1 MPLSRYVRPQSTH
14 LYSLEL
20 DDFQLV
26 GSDQRSDP
34 SAIDEGLSALLE
46 EEPLLHKDPDSPT
59 PSPPKSTLR
68 DLGQRPG
75 ASNSTT
81 GSRHLYRPHRGTSRI
96 AAIMEKI
103 RESKV
108 ARIANKLAV
117 TSEPGLTNAQLMLTN
132 FDLKP
137 GSCKQ
142 RETTNLS

>member
-1 MPLSRYVRPQSTH
+1 MPLPRDVRPQSSH

-26 GSDQRSDP
+26 GSKQRSDP
-34 SAIDEGLSALLE
+34 SAIDESLSALLE
-46 EEPLLHKDPDSPT
+46 EEPLLRRDPDNPT
-59 PSPPKSTLR
+59 SPPSKRSLR
-68 DLGQRPG
+68 DLGQRSG
-75 ASNSTT
+75 ALNSHTS
-81 GSRHLYRPHRGTSRI
+81 SRHHRQTSRSSNHI
-96 AAIMEKI
+96 TAIMEKI

-137 GSCKQ
+137 GLCRQ
-142 RETTNLS
+142 RETLQI

>member
-1 MPLSRYVRPQSTH
+1 MPLPRDVRPQSSH

-20 DDFQLV
+20 DDFQLAE
-26 GSDQRSDP
+26 SNQRSDP
-34 SAIDEGLSALLE
+34 PAIDESLSALLE
-46 EEPLLHKDPDSPT
+46 EEPLLRRDPDNPT
-59 PSPPKSTLR
+59 PPPSKRSLR
-68 DLGQRPG
+68 DLGQRSG
-75 ASNSTT
+75 ASNSHTS
-81 GSRHLYRPHRGTSRI
+81 SRHHYQTSRSSNHI

-137 GSCKQ
+137 GLCRQ
-142 RETTNLS
+142 RENLQI

>member
-1 MPLSRYVRPQSTH
+1 MPLPRHVRPQSTH
-14 LYSLEL
+14 PYSLEL

-34 SAIDEGLSALLE
+34 SAIDEDLSALLE

-59 PSPPKSTLR
+59 PSPPKRSLR
-68 DLGQRPG
+68 DLDQRSG
-75 ASNSTT
+75 ASSSLT
-81 GSRHLYRPHRGTSRI
+81 GSRHQYQPRRSSNCIT
-96 AAIMEKI
+96 AIMEKI

-117 TSEPGLTNAQLMLTN
+117 SSEPGLTNAQLMLTN

-137 GSCKQ
+137 GSCKKLEILQ
-142 RETTNLS
+142 I

>member
-1 MPLSRYVRPQSTH
+1 MPLPRDVRPQSSH

-26 GSDQRSDP
+26 GSQQRSDP
-34 SAIDEGLSALLE
+34 PAIDESLSALLE
-46 EEPLLHKDPDSPT
+46 EEPLLRRDPDNPT
-59 PSPPKSTLR
+59 PPSSKRSLR
-68 DLGQRPG
+68 DLGQRSG
-75 ASNSTT
+75 ASTSHTN
-81 GSRHLYRPHRGTSRI
+81 SRHHYQTSRSSSHI
-96 AAIMEKI
+96 AIIMEKI

-137 GSCKQ
+137 GLCRQ
-142 RETTNLS
+142 RETLQI

>member
-1 MPLSRYVRPQSTH
+1 MPLPRDVRPQSSH

-20 DDFQLV
+20 DDFQLA
-26 GSDQRSDP
+26 GSKQRSDP
-34 SAIDEGLSALLE
+34 SAIDESPSALLE
-46 EEPLLHKDPDSPT
+46 EEPLLRRDPDNPT
-59 PSPPKSTLR
+59 PSPSKRSLR
-68 DLGQRPG
+68 DLDQRSG
-75 ASNSTT
+75 ASNSHTS
-81 GSRHLYRPHRGTSRI
+81 SRQHYQTSRSSNHI

-137 GSCKQ
+137 GLCRQ
-142 RETTNLS
+142 RDNLQI

>member
-1 MPLSRYVRPQSTH
+1 MPLPRYVRPQSSH

-20 DDFQLV
+20 DDFQLA
-26 GSDQRSDP
+26 GSKQRSNP

-46 EEPLLHKDPDSPT
+46 EEPLLHRDPDSPT
-59 PSPPKSTLR
+59 PPPPKRNLR
-68 DLGQRPG
+68 DLGQRSG
-75 ASNSTT
+75 ASNTPTS
-81 GSRHLYRPHRGTSRI
+81 SRHHYQPRRGDSRI

-117 TSEPGLTNAQLMLTN
+117 SSEPGLTNAQLMLTN

-137 GSCKQ
+137 GGCRQ
-142 RETTNLS
+142 

>member
-1 MPLSRYVRPQSTH
+1 MPLPRYVRPQSSH

-20 DDFQLV
+20 DDFQLA
-26 GSDQRSDP
+26 GSKQRSDP
-34 SAIDEGLSALLE
+34 SAIDEGLSE
-46 EEPLLHKDPDSPT
+46 EEPLLHRDPDNPTPPPPKRDLTNSGQRSGASDSPT
-59 PSPPKSTLR
+59 S
-68 DLGQRPG
+68 
-75 ASNSTT
+75 
-81 GSRHLYRPHRGTSRI
+81 SRHHYQLRRSSSRI

-137 GSCKQ
+137 GWCRQ
-142 RETTNLS
+142 RETLQL

>member
-1 MPLSRYVRPQSTH
+1 MPLPRHVRPQSTH
-14 LYSLEL
+14 PYSLEL

-26 GSDQRSDP
+26 WSDQRSDP

-59 PSPPKSTLR
+59 PSPPKRSLR
-68 DLGQRPG
+68 DLDQRSG
-75 ASNSTT
+75 ASSSHT
-81 GSRHLYRPHRGTSRI
+81 GSRHQYRPRRSSNCI
-96 AAIMEKI
+96 AAIMEKK

-137 GSCKQ
+137 GMCKQ
-142 RETTNLS
+142 RETLQI

>member
-1 MPLSRYVRPQSTH
+1 MPLPRDVRPQSSH

-20 DDFQLV
+20 NDFQLV
-26 GSDQRSDP
+26 GSKQRSDP
-34 SAIDEGLSALLE
+34 SAIDESLSALLE
-46 EEPLLHKDPDSPT
+46 EEPLLRRDPDNPT
-59 PSPPKSTLR
+59 TPPVKRSLR
-68 DLGQRPG
+68 DLSQRSG
-75 ASNSTT
+75 SSNSHIS
-81 GSRHLYRPHRGTSRI
+81 SRHHYQPGKNSNHI

-137 GSCKQ
+137 GLC
-142 RETTNLS
+142 RHGETTDLG

>member
-1 MPLSRYVRPQSTH
+1 MPLPRHVRPQSSH

-26 GSDQRSDP
+26 GSDRRSDP
-34 SAIDEGLSALLE
+34 SAIDEDLSALLE
-46 EEPLLHKDPDSPT
+46 EEPLLHKGPDSP
-59 PSPPKSTLR
+59 SPAPLNSGLR
-68 DLGQRPG
+68 DLDQRSG
-75 ASNSTT
+75 ASNSAT
-81 GSRHLYRPHRGTSRI
+81 GSRHHYRPHRSSSRI

-117 TSEPGLTNAQLMLTN
+117 SSEPGLTNAQLMLTN

-137 GSCKQ
+137 GSCQQ
-142 RETTNLS
+142 R

>member
-1 MPLSRYVRPQSTH
+1 MPLPRYVRPQSSH

-20 DDFQLV
+20 DDFQLA
-26 GSDQRSDP
+26 GSKQRSDP

-46 EEPLLHKDPDSPT
+46 EEPLLHRDPDSPT
-59 PSPPKSTLR
+59 PPPPKRSFR
-68 DLGQRPG
+68 DSGQPSG
-75 ASNSTT
+75 ASNSPTS
-81 GSRHLYRPHRGTSRI
+81 SRHHYQPRRSSSRI
-96 AAIMEKI
+96 AATMEKI

-137 GSCKQ
+137 GLCRQ
-142 RETTNLS
+142 QETIQI

>member
-1 MPLSRYVRPQSTH
+1 MPLPRHVRPQSTH

-34 SAIDEGLSALLE
+34 SAIDEGLSAPFE
-46 EEPLLHKDPDSPT
+46 EEPLLHSPDRPT
-59 PSPPKSTLR
+59 PSPPKRSLR
-68 DLGQRPG
+68 DLDQRSG
-75 ASNSTT
+75 ASSSHT
-81 GSRHLYRPHRGTSRI
+81 GLRHQYRPRRNSNCI

-142 RETTNLS
+142 RETLQI